1 MKLITCRDCIYEFV
15 CPNYN
20 SCDDVLNVS
29 DYCPNFKNK
38 SDFVEVPCRCKDCRY
53 AVLTTGEN
61 FVLACQNWG
70 YDDVPCDKND
80 FCSRGERA
88 KDINVSTK

>member
-20 SCDDVLNVS
+20 SYDDVLNVS

-38 SDFVEVPCRCKDCRY
+38 SDYSYKGIQHYRCY
-53 AVLTTGEN
+53 PG
-61 FVLACQNWG
+61 
-70 YDDVPCDKND
+70 
-80 FCSRGERA
+80 
-88 KDINVSTK
+88 